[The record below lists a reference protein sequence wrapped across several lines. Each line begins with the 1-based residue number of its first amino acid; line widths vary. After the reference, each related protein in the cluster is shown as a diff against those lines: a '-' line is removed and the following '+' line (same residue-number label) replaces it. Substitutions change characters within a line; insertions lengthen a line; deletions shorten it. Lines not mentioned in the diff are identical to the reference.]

1 MLLSLIFL
9 LLQNGIF
16 IQEAKFSTLS
26 FNGLYIKIDEKIEI
40 SIKNITIFDSNETKK
55 TAINYKNIQ
64 SYLKS
69 ISHTTEWFQ
78 SITVENL
85 TYKDINASFHFKEG
99 KDSFF
104 IANSNDIN
112 ISSSIFLNENSI
124 HLKINHFTDRTRDI
138 SIRGNLYF
146 NAKEIA
152 IYSKLN
158 FNIANEAKLTLFSFA
173 DTKKLFYKIKSH
185 TDLKKFQHI
194 IQLANLPKAVNFWV
208 YDAIDMSSIS
218 IESFYGFLKYDKM
231 DEAIKNVHIKIDIKN
246 LNYTYNL
253 NLDAIHTKHTLLE
266 FKEGILYIFP
276 KEAYSY
282 GNFLGKSWIKIDFT
296 KKEELLTLHLLF
308 NAMLNKDILKILEA
322 YKIKLPFLQKSGI
335 VNTDLTI
342 EIGLRNIDIDA
353 KGTFTTKKAN
363 FDYLG
368 LNIDIFDA
376 VIKVDN
382 YDVSIKNMYAKYQ
395 DIAKVYVDLNYNA
408 KHSKGKILFRVEDIA
423 LAGVTNVKI
432 EDPLTAV
439 YNITPNGDFIDIA
452 ESEWQYKGELI
463 KIDDVRISLDLNK
476 FLLTIPATF
485 VTLPNITTAFVS
497 GSVHLKT
504 LLSNLK
510 LDILTFHYDGVE
522 FTQSN
527 TPINI
532 QYIDNKMI
540 FSSDDTIHF
549 SLTGSK
555 YKINNLYAILE
566 DKEVSLKHT
575 EIEIGKYITTKIYAK
590 YNIKTKKSHVSL
602 SKFILKDPNSNKILY
617 TKKKILIGI
626 TNSDNSIKLDS
637 KEIGASFSAQDTG
650 WCLKINSL
658 NRIVNNSP
666 FLKKFHISKG
676 NFTLYKN
683 KNDKYTRFKSN
694 IVYPFKILVSN
705 GIPVDNYSLKGK
717 IYKEKVYVTL
727 NDTLNIE
734 VKDTIDVALNHSV
747 VNIFEAIRM
756 SQNIE
761 NTATQS
767 KPLDISLTTKESYIY
782 VDEHRKIL
790 YDALTLKFQNK
801 VFLANLEYKG
811 AQAGVKLK
819 DKKFNLFGK
828 NFNDKFMNELF
839 SLSKFNSGSL
849 DFAIEG
855 SLNNYKGV
863 LYINKTNIKEYKMLN
878 NILAFVNTVPSLI
891 TFSVPGY
898 SNKGLF
904 IDNAYL
910 KFSAQNN
917 IFNLSDIYLH
927 SKEIDILGKGSVDFN
942 TDKMDITLNLKT
954 DLGSSLSQVPV
965 VGYLILDGDRLS
977 TTLSIK
983 GDISNPEIKSDIA
996 KEVIVA
1002 PLNIIKRT
1010 LSLPFKLIKDAID
1023 DNKSK

>member
-1 MLLSLIFL
+1 MLLFLIFL

-26 FNGLYIKIDEKIEI
+26 FKGLYIKLDEKIEI
-40 SIKNITIFDSNETKK
+40 SVKNITIFDSNSTHNTPIKYDH
-55 TAINYKNIQ
+55 IHN
-64 SYLKS
+64 YLKS

-85 TYKDINASFHFKEG
+85 RYKDINASFHFKEG

-104 IANSNDIN
+104 IAKSNDIN

-124 HLKINHFTDRTRDI
+124 HLKINNFQDKTRDI

-152 IYSKLN
+152 IYSKLDL
-158 FNIANEAKLTLFSFA
+158 NIANEAKLTLFSLV

-185 TDLKKFQHI
+185 TDLKSFQHI
-194 IQLANLPKAVNFWV
+194 IQLANLPQAVKFWA

-218 IESFYGFLKYDKM
+218 IESFYGFLEYDKI
-231 DEAIKNVHIKIDIKN
+231 DEAIKNVHVKLDIKN
-246 LNYTYNL
+246 LNYTYKL

-282 GNFLGKSWIKIDFT
+282 DNFLGKSWIKIDFT
-296 KKEELLTLHLLF
+296 KEEELLTLHLLF
-308 NAMLNKDILKILEA
+308 NAMLDKNILKILEV

-335 VNTDLTI
+335 VNTNLTI
-342 EIGLRNIDIDA
+342 KVGLRNIDIDA
-353 KGTFTTKKAN
+353 KGTFTTKEAN

-376 VIKVDN
+376 VIKLNN

-395 DIAKVYVDLNYNA
+395 DIAKAYVDVNYNA
-408 KHSKGKILFRVEDIA
+408 KYSKGKILFKVEDIA
-423 LAGVTNVKI
+423 LAGVTNVKMA
-432 EDPLTAV
+432 DPLTAV
-439 YNITPNGDFIDIA
+439 YNITPTGDFVDIA

-463 KIDDVRISLDLNK
+463 KVDTARIPFDLNTL
-476 FLLTIPATF
+476 LLTIPATF
-485 VTLPNITTAFVS
+485 VTLPNTATAFVS
-497 GSVHLKT
+497 GSVHVKT

-527 TPINI
+527 TPINV
-532 QYIDNKMI
+532 QYIDKKMI
-540 FSSDDTIHF
+540 LSSDDTIHF

-602 SKFILKDPNSNKILY
+602 SKFILKDPNTNKILY

-626 TNSDNSIKLDS
+626 TNSNNTIKLNS

-650 WCLKINSL
+650 WRLKINSL

-666 FLKKFHISKG
+666 FLQKFHISKG

-683 KNDKYTRFKSN
+683 KNDKYTRFRSN

-705 GIPVDNYSLKGK
+705 GIPVDNYSLNGK

-727 NDTLNIE
+727 NDTVNIE
-734 VKDTIDVALNHSV
+734 VKDKIDVALNHSV

-756 SQNIE
+756 FQNIE
-761 NTATQS
+761 STATQS

-782 VDEHRKIL
+782 VDEQRKIL
-790 YDALTLKFQNK
+790 YDSLTLHFQNR
-801 VFLANLEYKG
+801 VLWANLEHKG
-811 AQAGVKLK
+811 AQAGLKLK

-828 NFNDKFMNELF
+828 NFNDTFMNALF
-839 SLSKFNSGSL
+839 SLSKFNNGSL

-855 SLNNYKGV
+855 SLNKYKGV

-904 IDNAYL
+904 VDNAYL

-917 IFNLSDIYLH
+917 VFNLSDIYLH
-927 SKEIDILGKGSVDFN
+927 SKEIDILGKGSANIN
-942 TDKMDITLNLKT
+942 TDEIDITLNLKT

-965 VGYLILDGDRLS
+965 VGYLILDGDTLS

-983 GDISNPEIKSDIA
+983 GNMSDPKIKSRIA

-1010 LSLPFKLIKDAID
+1010 LSLPFQLIKDVID
-1023 DNKSK
+1023 SNKSK